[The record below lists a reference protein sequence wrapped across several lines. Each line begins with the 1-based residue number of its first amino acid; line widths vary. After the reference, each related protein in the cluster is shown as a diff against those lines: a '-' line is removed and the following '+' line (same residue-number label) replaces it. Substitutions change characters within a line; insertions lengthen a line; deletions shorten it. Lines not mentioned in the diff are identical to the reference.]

1 VDFDE
6 DFHPDVQLYL
16 HVNSVSGNLEA
27 IYSGEKM
34 DVKVPFSTASSVRA
48 KSNCDAE
55 IHALSTADL
64 KKLFDFVQ
72 ENRKDK

>member
-6 DFHPDVQLYL
+6 DYLPDVQLYL

-27 IYSGEKM
+27 IYSGENM
-34 DVKVPFSTASSVRA
+34 DLKVPFSTASSVRA

-55 IHALSTADL
+55 VHALTTADL
-64 KKLFDFVQ
+64 KKLFEFVQ
-72 ENRKDK
+72 ENRNGK

>member
-1 VDFDE
+1 MDFDE
-6 DFHPDVQLYL
+6 DYLPDVHLYL

-34 DVKVPFSTASSVRA
+34 DVKVPFSTTSSVRA

-55 IHALSTADL
+55 VHALTTADL

-72 ENRKDK
+72 ENRKEK